1 MAFALGIP
9 AAVTAGLDAVG
20 KLATA
25 LDPLIN
31 RFFPDP
37 QKALEFRNEMMKTL
51 VTSDVAQLEVNKA
64 EAASGSLFVAGWRP
78 FIGWICGIALGLV
91 YIPKAI
97 VLTIIWT
104 YQAWTIVSVWHGIG
118 VMQPLPAYPD
128 LGVTDLIG
136 LLASLLGMAALRSA
150 DKAKG
155 VSS

>member
-1 MAFALGIP
+1 MIPIPLLGGIIE
-9 AAVTAGLDAVG
+9 AVG
-20 KLATA
+20 KVAGDLITTDKERLA
-25 LDPLIN
+25 
-31 RFFPDP
+31 
-37 QKALEFRNEMMKTL
+37 
-51 VTSDVAQLEVNKA
+51 AQHETDKLTVGLLQGQIETNKI
-64 EAASGSLFVAGWRP
+64 EASSASLFTSGWRP